1 MTTTIPPGIKNWA
14 RLPGPA
20 AVLDAVYT
28 RARRG
33 HRTETGTLTSVPLT
47 AEQRREV
54 ALLLGTRWELSGK
67 PVRLQD
73 LAAKLAEHHL
83 TVRGLVE
90 ALHGEQIEPDQAHR
104 SRAQAE
110 AAAERDRAATH
121 LIESGV
127 AAHAVERWLA
137 DTGLPRPGSGALQI
151 LAEQVATIITRLRT
165 TNSGIRL
172 AQLAA
177 DTLHDAHALDADRQL
192 GRGVARLLAIVHD
205 LPRPQ
210 RAGRAWRA
218 AWAGAGVMCDGVSSR
233 VLALNLALTG
243 QSPAARLC
251 AAAPGEPVW
260 LTLRSLTG
268 TWTAPASDVFVC
280 ENPTVAEAAADA
292 LGQACPPLVCT
303 DGIASG
309 AALDLLAG
317 LATAGCTIYAR
328 ADFDPA
334 GFTIADQVLSVTSG
348 ALPWRF
354 NARTYAE
361 ERGLSGHH
369 DAPDDL
375 AAAVAG
381 LRVLY
386 DRVRSPVHEERVLA
400 LLLSDLADGAGVSTK
415 TSVPSDMSPGLHGY
429 DSRRAHFRD
438 TQ

>member
-1 MTTTIPPGIKNWA
+1 M
-14 RLPGPA
+14 
-20 AVLDAVYT
+20 LDAVHT

-47 AEQRREV
+47 AEQRRQV

-90 ALHGEQIEPDQAHR
+90 ALHGEQIEPDKAHR

-121 LIESGV
+121 LTESGV
-127 AAHAVERWLA
+127 APDVVERWLS
-137 DTGLPRPGSGALQI
+137 DTGLPRPGSGELEA
-151 LAEQVATIITRLRT
+151 LAEQVATVGTRLRNT
-165 TNSGIRL
+165 SGGIRL

-177 DTLHDAHALDADRQL
+177 DALHDAHALDADRQL

-233 VLALNLALTG
+233 VLALNLTLTG
-243 QSPAARLC
+243 ESPAARLC

-292 LGQACPPLVCT
+292 LGQTCPPLVCT

-317 LATAGCTIYAR
+317 LATTGCTIHAR

-334 GFTIADQVLSVTSG
+334 GFTIADQVLSVVPS
-348 ALPWRF
+348 ALSWRF
-354 NARTYAE
+354 NARIYADE
-361 ERGLSGHH
+361 CGLSAHH

-375 AAAVAG
+375 ATAVAG
-381 LRVLY
+381 LRVVY

-400 LLLSDLADGAGVSTK
+400 LLLSDLAVGAGIPTK
-415 TSVPSDMSPGLHGY
+415 TSVSSDTPPVMVGY
-429 DSRRAHFRD
+429 GPRHAQCRD
-438 TQ
+438 TK

>member
-1 MTTTIPPGIKNWA
+1 MTTTIPPGIKDWA
-14 RLPGPA
+14 HLSGPA
-20 AVLDAVYT
+20 AVLDAVHT

-33 HRTETGTLTSVPLT
+33 HRTETGTLTGVALT
-47 AEQRREV
+47 AQQRREV

-73 LAAKLAEHHL
+73 LAVKLAEHHL

-90 ALHGEQIEPDQAHR
+90 TLHGERIESDKSHR

-121 LIESGV
+121 LIEAGV

-137 DTGLPRPGSGALQI
+137 DTGLPRPGSGELRT
-151 LAEQVATIITRLRT
+151 LTEQVATIVTRLRT
-165 TNSGIRL
+165 TSSGTRL

-177 DTLHDAHALDADRQL
+177 DTVHNAHALDADRQL
-192 GRGVARLLAIVHD
+192 GRGVARLLAIEHD

-218 AWAGAGVMCDGVSSR
+218 AWAAAGVTCDGVSSR
-233 VLALNLALTG
+233 VLALNIPLTG
-243 QSPAARLC
+243 ESPPARLC

-268 TWTAPASDVFVC
+268 TWTASASDVFVC
-280 ENPTVAEAAADA
+280 ENPTIAEAAADA
-292 LGQACPPLVCT
+292 LGPTCPPLVCT

-317 LATAGCTIYAR
+317 LATAGCTIHAR

-334 GFTIADQVLSVTSG
+334 GFTIADQVLSVASG
-348 ALPWRF
+348 ALSWRF

-361 ERGLSGHH
+361 ECGLSGHH

-381 LRVLY
+381 IRVVY
-386 DRVRSPVHEERVLA
+386 DRARSPVHEERLLA
-400 LLLSDLADGAGVSTK
+400 LLLSDLAAGAGIPTQTPMS
-415 TSVPSDMSPGLHGY
+415 SDAAPDLGGY
-429 DSRRAHFRD
+429 HSRHVQSRD

>member
-1 MTTTIPPGIKNWA
+1 MTNTIPPGIEDWA

-20 AVLDAVYT
+20 AVLDAVHV

-33 HRTETGTLTSVPLT
+33 HRTETGTLTGVELT

-67 PVRLQD
+67 RVRLQD
-73 LAAKLAEHHL
+73 LAVRLAEHHL

-90 ALHGEQIEPDQAHR
+90 ALHGEQIEPDKAHR
-104 SRAQAE
+104 SRAQAV
-110 AAAERDRAATH
+110 AAAEHARAAMH
-121 LIESGV
+121 LTESGV

-137 DTGLPRPGSGALQI
+137 DTGLPRPGSGELQA
-151 LAEQVATIITRLRT
+151 LAEQVATVLTRLRIT
-165 TNSGIRL
+165 SSGTRL

-177 DTLHDAHALDADRQL
+177 DTLHDAHALDADRQP
-192 GRGVARLLAIVHD
+192 GRGVARLLAIEHD

-218 AWAGAGVMCDGVSSR
+218 AWAAAGVMCDGVSSR
-233 VLALNLALTG
+233 VLVLNLPLTG
-243 QSPAARLC
+243 ESPAARLC

-260 LTLRSLTG
+260 LTLRSLTSA
-268 TWTAPASDVFVC
+268 WTASASDVFVC
-280 ENPTVAEAAADA
+280 ENPTIAEAAADA
-292 LGQACPPLVCT
+292 LGPTCPSLVCT

-317 LATAGCTIYAR
+317 LATAGCTIHAR

-334 GFTIADQVLSVTSG
+334 GFTIADQVLSVASG
-348 ALPWRF
+348 ALSWRF

-361 ERGLSGHH
+361 ECGLSGHH
-369 DAPDDL
+369 DAPSDL

-381 LRVLY
+381 LRVAY
-386 DRVRSPVHEERVLA
+386 DLARSPVHEERVLA
-400 LLLSDLADGAGVSTK
+400 LLLSDLAAGAGSA
-415 TSVPSDMSPGLHGY
+415 G
-429 DSRRAHFRD
+429 R
-438 TQ
+438 

>member
-1 MTTTIPPGIKNWA
+1 MTTTIPPGIKDWA
-14 RLPGPA
+14 RLAGPA
-20 AVLDAVYT
+20 AVLDAVHT

-33 HRTETGTLTSVPLT
+33 HRTETGTLTGVALT

-73 LAAKLAEHHL
+73 LAEKLTEHHL
-83 TVRGLVE
+83 TVRRLVE
-90 ALHGEQIEPDQAHR
+90 ALHGEQIEPDKAHR

-110 AAAERDRAATH
+110 AAAERERAATH

-137 DTGLPRPGSGALQI
+137 DTGLPRPGSGELQT
-151 LAEQVATIITRLRT
+151 LAEQVATVVTGLRT
-165 TNSGIRL
+165 TSSGTRL

-192 GRGVARLLAIVHD
+192 GRGVARLLAIEHD

-218 AWAGAGVMCDGVSSR
+218 AWAAAGVMCDGVSSR
-233 VLALNLALTG
+233 VLALNLPLTG
-243 QSPAARLC
+243 ESPAARLC

-268 TWTAPASDVFVC
+268 AWTASASDVFVC
-280 ENPTVAEAAADA
+280 ENPTIAEAAADA
-292 LGQACPPLVCT
+292 LGLTCPPLVCT

-309 AALDLLAG
+309 AALDLLAV
-317 LATAGCTIYAR
+317 LATAGCTIHAR

-334 GFTIADQVLSVTSG
+334 GFTVADQVLSVASG
-348 ALPWRF
+348 ALSWRF
-354 NARTYAE
+354 NARTYAAE
-361 ERGLSGHH
+361 CGLSGHH

-381 LRVLY
+381 LRVVY
-386 DRVRSPVHEERVLA
+386 DLARSPVHEERLLA
-400 LLLSDLADGAGVSTK
+400 LLLSDLAPGAG
-415 TSVPSDMSPGLHGY
+415 PADRY
-429 DSRRAHFRD
+429 
-438 TQ
+438 